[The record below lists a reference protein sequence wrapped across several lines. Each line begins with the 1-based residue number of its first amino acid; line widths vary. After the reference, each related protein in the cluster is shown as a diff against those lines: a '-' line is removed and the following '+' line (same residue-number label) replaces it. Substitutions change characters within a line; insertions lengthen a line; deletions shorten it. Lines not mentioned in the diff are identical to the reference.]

1 MGLMDSCL
9 IKWYVGS
16 QSEGSGIFF
25 LIVHPTASLLVGAI
39 RIIINHS
46 ELN

>member
-1 MGLMDSCL
+1 M
-9 IKWYVGS
+9 KAV
-16 QSEGSGIFF
+16 EGFF
-25 LIVHPTASLLVGAI
+25 LTVHGIVSLLMEAI